1 MNIQIQNM
9 RASDY
14 RRVAEI
20 YLEGIKT
27 KCATF
32 QTEAPS
38 YEQWDAAHLK
48 ECRLAAFEE
57 KDGSMIGWAA
67 LSPSSSRCVYKGV
80 CEISIYI
87 AECARGQH
95 VGVELLNEMIRQSE
109 QCGIWTLQSAI
120 FQVNET
126 SIALH
131 KKCGFRE
138 VGIRE
143 RIAKDQDGVWQNT
156 VLMER
161 RSKVVGV

>member
-1 MNIQIQNM
+1 MKIQIRNM
-9 RASDY
+9 NASDY
-14 RRVAEI
+14 IKVEEI

-38 YEQWDAAHLK
+38 FEQWDASHLK
-48 ECRLAAFEE
+48 ECRLVAVEE
-57 KDGSMIGWAA
+57 KEGLVIGWAA
-67 LSPSSSRCVYKGV
+67 LSPISSRCVYRGV
-80 CEISIYI
+80 CEMSIYI

-95 VGVELLNEMIRQSE
+95 VGFELINEMIRQSE
-109 QCGIWTLQSAI
+109 KCGIWTLQSAI
-120 FQVNET
+120 FQVNEA

-143 RIAKDQDGVWQNT
+143 RIAKDQDGKWQNT

-161 RSKVVGV
+161 RSSVVGL